1 MTEVRQA
8 HAMSLAP
15 SIVAA
20 MDTTTGKA
28 GHPMKES
35 MEDLLRRDLDAWLLA
50 KALIENLRR
59 RK

>member
-1 MTEVRQA
+1 
-8 HAMSLAP
+8 MSLAP